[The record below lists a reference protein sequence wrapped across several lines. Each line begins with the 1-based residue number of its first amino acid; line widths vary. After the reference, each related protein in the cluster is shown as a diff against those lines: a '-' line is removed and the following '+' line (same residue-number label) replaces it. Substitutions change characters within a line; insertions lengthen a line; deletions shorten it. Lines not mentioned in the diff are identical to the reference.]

1 MNIVC
6 LVMLLNMIA
15 ILVMINRIVILACE
29 NKIMMIMM
37 QKMMLAN
44 DGGEEEFGHKLRL
57 FQTGAI
63 H

>member
-1 MNIVC
+1 
-6 LVMLLNMIA
+6 MLLNMIA
-15 ILVMINRIVILACE
+15 IFVMINRIVILACE
-29 NKIMMIMM
+29 SKIMMIVM

>member
-1 MNIVC
+1 
-6 LVMLLNMIA
+6 MLLNMIA
-15 ILVMINRIVILACE
+15 IFVMINRIVILACE
-29 NKIMMIMM
+29 NKIMMIMIMMM